1 MKIITAISHLTGR
14 MPRSLTHL
22 KPALFA
28 ALAVIT
34 AVSLYS
40 ISSATQILEIA
51 NLKVARL
58 GHTAT
63 EMANGRVLIVGG
75 QNETGVVSDSEIFDA
90 EAKTFSL
97 AARLREGRTDHTAT
111 LLSDGRM
118 LITGGRAKE
127 EPLDSAEIYDPVKDS
142 FSSGPSLNRAR
153 AGHIATALAD
163 GGNLPLYRQLSPGGR
178 RNFSTSAV

>member
-75 QNETGVVSDSEIFDA
+75 QNATGNVSDSEIFDP
-90 EAKTFSL
+90 ETKTFSP
-97 AARLREGRTDHTAT
+97 AAKSRQGRTEHPAT
-111 LLSDGRM
+111 FLEDGR
-118 LITGGRAKE
+118 
-127 EPLDSAEIYDPVKDS
+127 
-142 FSSGPSLNRAR
+142 
-153 AGHIATALAD
+153 
-163 GGNLPLYRQLSPGGR
+163 
-178 RNFSTSAV
+178 